1 MTTANDGLLLELLE
15 RVRNRFY
22 GKYRGTVT
30 QIDNKT
36 LRLKAKVP
44 AVLADIETGWCVAC
58 VPYAGN
64 KVGMAF
70 LPEPGAG
77 VWIEFEGGDVSYPI
91 WSGCYWRDG
100 ETPDEADGTVKTFIT
115 GQDVKFIS
123 GTQGSDSRVELTSDT
138 ASLKHG
144 DSRTVVVDSDK
155 VDVNGGA
162 LEVT

>member
-1 MTTANDGLLLELLE
+1 MRWILILLAS
-15 RVRNRFY
+15 F
-22 GKYRGTVT
+22 
-30 QIDNKT
+30 
-36 LRLKAKVP
+36 
-44 AVLADIETGWCVAC
+44 
-58 VPYAGN
+58 
-64 KVGMAF
+64 AF
-70 LPEPGAG
+70 SGALFA
-77 VWIEFEGGDVSYPI
+77 E
-91 WSGCYWRDG
+91 
-100 ETPDEADGTVKTFIT
+100 DEISIT